1 MLLTCSSS
9 GQRRSF
15 KIIFIMVPK
24 RAQDYRIILHL
35 FKLFS
40 KTQSDRIL
48 VVIWRLA
55 LCVKN
60 LVRNV
65 SESFTGKGQGRHSP
79 KLWTAK
85 YLSFVIS
92 FCIRGLFS
100 MTSLSKYFIQMS
112 ARQYHHVD
120 RQKNLTHLTMST
132 KPVNW
137 KHLVTIKSGFE
148 MKMFTAWYA
157 SIAK

>member
-1 MLLTCSSS
+1 
-9 GQRRSF
+9 
-15 KIIFIMVPK
+15 MVPK
-24 RAQDYRIILHL
+24 GAQDYRIILHL

-48 VVIWRLA
+48 AVIWRLA
-55 LCVKN
+55 LCVKK

-65 SESFTGKGQGRHSP
+65 SESFTGKGEGRHSP

-85 YLSFVIS
+85 YLSFVIC
-92 FCIRGLFS
+92 FCSRGLFS

-120 RQKNLTHLTMST
+120 RQKTWRTWRANQLETFGNHQKWIWNENVYCLIRFDC
-132 KPVNW
+132 KVAQGVN
-137 KHLVTIKSGFE
+137 
-148 MKMFTAWYA
+148 MKEP
-157 SIAK
+157 INEH